1 MLFFVFLCLTIQQ
14 QHLLN
19 RNRCDTVAVNTLDTL
34 YRKKEDQIF
43 KIIDKVLKQ
52 VFGEEATLFIYKYL
66 ERNYS
71 LRQSEFSEKIDVFA
85 KGLEECLSSGAFA
98 VESKILED
106 ISAIYGSFSQARFER
121 KPERDDFASQMKIA
135 IRRA

>member
-1 MLFFVFLCLTIQQ
+1 MLFFVFLCLTVQR

-19 RNRCDTVAVNTLDTL
+19 RNRYDTTAVTQLNTLF
-34 YRKKEDQIF
+34 RKKEDKIF

-66 ERNYS
+66 EQHYS
-71 LRQSEFSEKIDVFA
+71 LRQSEFSEKIDIFA

-98 VESKILED
+98 IESKILED
-106 ISAIYGSFSQARFER
+106 ISSIYGSFSEVKFER
-121 KPERDDFASQMKIA
+121 KPERYDFASQMKIA
-135 IRRA
+135 VRRA

>member
-1 MLFFVFLCLTIQQ
+1 MT
-14 QHLLN
+14 
-19 RNRCDTVAVNTLDTL
+19 AVTTLDTL
-34 YRKKEDQIF
+34 HRKKEDQIF

-66 ERNYS
+66 EQHYS

-98 VESKILED
+98 IESKILED
-106 ISAIYGSFSQARFER
+106 ISSIYGSFSEVKFER
-121 KPERDDFASQMKIA
+121 KPERYDFASQMKIA
-135 IRRA
+135 VRRA